1 MSLLTDPSSIFSDQG
16 GAVLGGMA
24 GLNHANEIG
33 MASQGSRAMA
43 LGKANQWQN
52 EARLAMAEA
61 KQAPGGAPNPMGGLI
76 NSGLQAAKG
85 IFGAG
90 APGSNAN
97 SGYDAGNELWQGG
110 YGQEFGSFDAGVD
123 LSGGVGSSL
132 GSSWGDAFGA
142 GSFLGGM
149 G

>member
-16 GAVLGGMA
+16 SAVLGGMA

-43 LGKANQWQN
+43 LAKSNQWAN
-52 EARLAMAEA
+52 EARLEMA
-61 KQAPGGAPNPMGGLI
+61 KNKVPPGGAPNPMNGLI
-76 NSGLQAAKG
+76 GAGLQAAKG

-97 SGYDAGNELWQGG
+97 SGYDVGNELWQGV
-110 YGQEFGSFDAGVD
+110 GQEFSSFASGAD

-132 GSSWGDAFGA
+132 GSSWGNSFSADN
-142 GSFLGGM
+142 FLGGW
-149 G
+149 

>member
-33 MASQGSRAMA
+33 MAGKGSHAMA
-43 LGKANQWQN
+43 LAKSNQWAN
-52 EARLAMAEA
+52 ESRLAMAEA
-61 KQAPGGAPNPMGGLI
+61 KQAPGAAPNPMNGLI
-76 NSGLQAAKG
+76 GAGLQAAKG

-97 SGYDAGNELWQGG
+97 SGYDVGNELWQGV
-110 YGQEFGSFDAGVD
+110 GQEFGSFASGAD

>member
-1 MSLLTDPSSIFSDQG
+1 MSLLTDPSSYLSKQG
-16 GAVLGGMA
+16 GTVLGGLPNLTHTLETNA
-24 GLNHANEIG
+24 VGTGN
-33 MASQGSRAMA
+33 RALA
-43 LGKANQWQN
+43 LAKSNQWAN
-52 EARLAMAEA
+52 EAREKYFDA
-61 KQAPGGAPNPMGGLI
+61 KLNPGPAPNPMNGLI
-76 NSGLQAAKG
+76 GAGLQAATG

-97 SGYDAGNELWQGG
+97 SGYDVGNELWQGV
-110 YGQEFGSFDAGVD
+110 GQEFSSFASGTD

>member
-16 GAVLGGMA
+16 SAVLGGMA

-52 EARLAMAEA
+52 EGRLAWADA
-61 KQAPGGAPNPMGGLI
+61 KLNPGSAPNPMSGLI
-76 NSGLQAAKG
+76 GAGLQAAKG

-97 SGYDAGNELWQGG
+97 SGYDVGNELWQGV
-110 YGQEFGSFDAGVD
+110 GQEFSSFASGAD

-132 GSSWGDAFGA
+132 GSSWGDSFSADN
-142 GSFLGGM
+142 FLGGW
-149 G
+149 

>member
-16 GAVLGGMA
+16 SAVLGGMA

-33 MASQGSRAMA
+33 MAGIGSRSMA
-43 LGKANQWQN
+43 LAKSNQWQN
-52 EARLAMAEA
+52 EARKEMA
-61 KQAPGGAPNPMGGLI
+61 KNKVPPGGAPNPMNGLI
-76 NSGLQAAKG
+76 GAGLQAAKG

-97 SGYDAGNELWQGG
+97 SGYDVGNELWQGV
-110 YGQEFGSFDAGVD
+110 GQEFSSFASGAD

-132 GSSWGDAFGA
+132 GSSWGDSFSADN
-142 GSFLGGM
+142 FLGGW
-149 G
+149 

>member
-16 GAVLGGMA
+16 GAILGGMT

-52 EARLAMAEA
+52 EARLEMA
-61 KQAPGGAPNPMGGLI
+61 KNKVPPGGAPDPMGGLLKAGI
-76 NSGLQAAKG
+76 GAAGK

-97 SGYDAGNELWQGG
+97 SGYDVGDSLWQGL
-110 YGQEFGSFDAGVD
+110 GQEFGSFASGAD